1 MAKRAP
7 YYYCYDMKRFLT
19 IAGALVSLV
28 GIVWILQGIGLL
40 PGSFMTG
47 DRRWAVYGAVTAI
60 LGLVIIYI
68 NRRPRA

>member
-1 MAKRAP
+1 
-7 YYYCYDMKRFLT
+7 MKRFLT